1 MKKSEM
7 LFDANYRYN
16 FDRDLYVNP
25 RTKKAFSIE
34 FIDDHSF
41 DEVRQKIEEA
51 TDGTTWSFY
60 FNKTPS
66 DGVRCILERDLE
78 AA

>member
-1 MKKSEM
+1 MKTT
-7 LFDANYRYN
+7 YRCN
-16 FDRDLYVNP
+16 PTDLTNVRGRRMQLYVNG
-25 RTKKAFSIE
+25 R
-34 FIDDHSF
+34 DHTLVTLASAN
-41 DEVRQKIEEA
+41 EVRQKIEEA